1 MENLKLFLRRRW
13 YWILLYA
20 ILYSC
25 LTTLA
30 IYRFAMMPMLPIA
43 VALLPLI
50 LVILGYFGALLWTGF
65 RKHALNRKMAQKL
78 TECTGIALITTV
90 VTILPAVILSLANT
104 QAHVGEIFGD
114 PLGLPSYMLAMTLV
128 VLFLSGTIQA
138 ATTFLSYQPVK
149 QTYKESLEK
158 KQQA

>member
-1 MENLKLFLRRRW
+1 MENLKLFLRRNW

-20 ILYSC
+20 VLYSG
-25 LTTLA
+25 LTTLV
-30 IYRFAMMPMLPIA
+30 IYRFTMVPLLPIA
-43 VALLPLI
+43 IALLPLI
-50 LVILGYFGALLWTGF
+50 LVVLGYFGALLWIGI
-65 RKHALNRKMAQKL
+65 RKKALSRKMAQKM

-104 QAHVGEIFGD
+104 QAHIGEILGD
-114 PLGLPSYMLAMTLV
+114 PLGLPSYMLAMTLI

-138 ATTFLSYQPVK
+138 TTTFLSYQPAK
-149 QTYKESLEK
+149 KTYKEQLEK